1 MQLDGP
7 IISTV
12 PLCPL
17 LMLFGTYFHSRHR
30 TPIFR
35 LRLSALCPAIRGEGE
50 RQLHSWCFGRN
61 IKSTYSPHT
70 FAVTGKKF
78 GLFHWRMYLN
88 DDALTLSDSMSAIL
102 HVLCFGLASLASTR
116 SGRLNQRLLPRR

>member
-30 TPIFR
+30 TPIFK
-35 LRLSALCPAIRGEGE
+35 LRLPALCPAIEGRASANCTLGALE
-50 RQLHSWCFGRN
+50 EISKAPIHHMQ
-61 IKSTYSPHT
+61 

-78 GLFHWRMYLN
+78 GLFHRRMYKTKMMML
-88 DDALTLSDSMSAIL
+88 LTIFFVEFSCFNLFLSI
-102 HVLCFGLASLASTR
+102 
-116 SGRLNQRLLPRR
+116 SGE